1 MSPTN
6 GSGSCYA
13 MSYFHSFIHSFIR
26 SFVGSFVYSFIL
38 ETSASSRDYY
48 SEVLPAQSRTN
59 TKDLRKIL
67 EGCNVMQCWAALLVL
82 QIFQKLFLT
91 YIEAAIHFCFV
102 CIQTL
107 YLFFSK
113 LSDYFVLEY
122 KMPKNTF
129 LVGPK

>member
-13 MSYFHSFIHSFIR
+13 MSYFHSFIHSFVRSLVR
-26 SFVGSFVYSFIL
+26 SFIHSFWRLVPL
-38 ETSASSRDYY
+38 QEYY
-48 SEVLPAQSRTN
+48 SEVIPAQSRTN

-91 YIEAAIHFCFV
+91 YIEAAIHFCLV

-107 YLFFSK
+107 YLIFF
-113 LSDYFVLEY
+113 
-122 KMPKNTF
+122 
-129 LVGPK
+129 